1 METRQPVNR
10 TLYHS
15 DNLPILQGINS
26 ETIDLIATDPPFNKN
41 QDFHAT
47 PGSAAKGGKF
57 SDRWSWDKD
66 VHQDWVD
73 AIKDDWP
80 AVWANIESARRTA
93 GEDMAAFLC
102 WLGVR
107 LMECNRIL
115 KPTGSLYLHI
125 DHTAHAYVKCLLDG
139 IFGQKNFRNEIVW
152 KRAMGKRLTS
162 SLQESSVRTTILFCS
177 TQNQKNMNS
186 MHTSIYP
193 KGKSSPFTHCKQ
205 MTDDAT
211 SAKAPIYI
219 GVQA

>member
-1 METRQPVNR
+1 MPTSQPVNR

-66 VHQDWVD
+66 VHQEWVD
-73 AIKDDWP
+73 AIKDNWP
-80 AVWANIESARRTA
+80 GVWGIIQSAHYTA

-107 LMECNRIL
+107 LMECHRIL
-115 KPTGSLYLHI
+115 KPTGSLYVHI
-125 DHTAHAYVKCLLDG
+125 DHTAQAYVKCLMDG
-139 IFGQKNFRNEIVW
+139 IFGLKNFRNQITW
-152 KRAMGKRLTS
+152 KRYQSTQRGSQHHPTS
-162 SLQESSVRTTILFCS
+162 FGNTTDTILFYAKSQS
-177 TQNQKNMNS
+177 TRVNPCLLYTSPSPRDRQKSRM
-186 MHTSIYP
+186 P
-193 KGKSSPFTHCKQ
+193 SS
-205 MTDDAT
+205 A
-211 SAKAPIYI
+211 
-219 GVQA
+219 